1 MPGVWGLSS
10 LGDAERADPR
20 SERQQVRGHVRL
32 QRVHHVHPRSS
43 NQVRHCLIHLFD
55 VSPFFDVL
63 SCHILRI
70 ILSVEVLSHHLKPYP
85 IISRTILSILLYRV
99 GHRVLFRSACSV
111 LFRS

>member
-55 VSPFFDVL
+55 VL

-85 IISRTILSILLYRV
+85 IISRTILLYD
-99 GHRVLFRSACSV
+99 VLSYH
-111 LFRS
+111 LTYYPII